1 VSRLTLIGHLDDL
14 ITLHPDLDL
23 ARDLLLR
30 TQPLDHISRI
40 KVHLNRIAIA
50 LHLMP
55 KSLDLAECR
64 LEPIPLSLVLLAALG
79 DCERVCEL
87 GVILPEL
94 ELGERRASSEQVED
108 GADDGSLVLAE
119 VDPGSR
125 LNVLGL
131 DVQLAEGFGG

>member
-1 VSRLTLIGHLDDL
+1 
-14 ITLHPDLDL
+14 
-23 ARDLLLR
+23 
-30 TQPLDHISRI
+30 
-40 KVHLNRIAIA
+40 
-50 LHLMP
+50 MP